1 MQHTTNYNLP
11 QWEATD
17 AVKRADVN
25 GALAAV
31 DAALGA
37 MLRMQWGSYV
47 GTGTGSVTLTF
58 DFTPKL
64 VFLLDSPSAY
74 DGGRYPSQI
83 YGPIVMVWGV
93 NRDFYNYENWKQ
105 PTSST
110 IYVNTA
116 TYSGSTL
123 SWYCSPSGRPL
134 YALNASGYTYHYLAI
149 G

>member
-1 MQHTTNYNLP
+1 MNHTTNYNLP

-31 DAALGA
+31 DAALGTKP
-37 MLRMQWGSYV
+37 RMQWGSYA

-64 VFLLDSPSAY
+64 LFLFDAQTAY

-83 YGPIVMVWGV
+83 YGPVALVWGV
-93 NRDFYNYENWKQ
+93 NRTFFNFQNWKQ
-105 PTSST
+105 PNNST
-110 IYVNTA
+110 IYDNYVIYNGNTVSWHCQ
-116 TYSGSTL
+116 TGS
-123 SWYCSPSGRPL
+123 YPI
-134 YALNASGYTYHYLAI
+134 YALNASGSTYYYLAI